1 MQSFT
6 GEGDVSMQM
15 LQNLR
20 ERNMVQIIFTN
31 MYVTKHS
38 FAKRFVKNSND
49 MLLSSHT
56 YMSCPRDCPDAYY
69 GQRIMLNSCD
79 FEGDSTDTKRELVFE
94 K

>member
-1 MQSFT
+1 
-6 GEGDVSMQM
+6 
-15 LQNLR
+15 
-20 ERNMVQIIFTN
+20 

-38 FAKRFVKNSND
+38 FAKHFVKKSND

-56 YMSCPRDCPDAYY
+56 YMTWRQFWFEGLVRVTAPMLTTAKEL
-69 GQRIMLNSCD
+69 LNSCD